1 MLCFHIS
8 VIIYRFNFTA
18 QFQREMD
25 NYNQQEF
32 TSYTVVGSTQRTA
45 GAVSKKFMAGVF
57 TWMFA
62 ALGISALFAFLF
74 ASNASLLQYLFT
86 ITDTGAKLGPLGW
99 LVMFAPIGFVLL
111 MSFGFQRLSAS
122 AMMALFLAYAAVNG
136 ISLSFI
142 LLVYTSSSV
151 ITCFLTASLMF
162 GVMAVM
168 GYTTDKDLTG
178 FGSILTMALVGMLIA
193 MMVNWFMHSSALGY
207 IISLVGVAVFTGLT
221 AYDVQK
227 LKRIGAGLEFEG
239 TSNATTKKLALMGA
253 LNLYLDFINLFI
265 MLLRVFGGKRD

>member
-1 MLCFHIS
+1 
-8 VIIYRFNFTA
+8 
-18 QFQREMD
+18 MD
-25 NYNQQEF
+25 NYNQHEF
-32 TSYTVVGSTQRTA
+32 TNYTVVGSTQRTA
-45 GAVSKKFMAGVF
+45 GAVSKKFMASVF

-62 ALGISALFAFLF
+62 ALGISAVFAFLF
-74 ASNASLLQYLFT
+74 ASNIGLMEYVAVM
-86 ITDTGAKLGPLGW
+86 TDKGLRLTGTG
-99 LVMFAPIGFVLL
+99 LVVAFAPLLFVMA
-111 MSFGFQRLSAS
+111 MSAGLRRFSVPVLTV
-122 AMMALFLAYAAVNG
+122 LFIAFAAVMG
-136 ISLSFI
+136 ISLSVTI
-142 LLVYTSSSV
+142 MTYTASSV